1 MINHEYKCIFVHIPR
16 TSGTSIESEFGV
28 DMDFK
33 DGKKAIFSSDKHLKS
48 SEIFRSIDEHLWK
61 SYFKF
66 TLVRNPW
73 DRVISIFNM
82 PAFSDINFLSGKSL
96 IYFLN
101 HYEPKPHEAGIQ
113 CMDYIDRDDLDFIG
127 KFENRQQDINFIFKK
142 IGFFN
147 ALNLHDRKTNHKHY
161 TEYYD
166 DESRELVAEKYAK
179 DIEMFGYKFGK

>member
-1 MINHEYKCIFVHIPR
+1 MHVPR

-33 DGKKAIFSSDKHLKS
+33 DGKRAIFSSDKHLKAS
-48 SEIFRSIDEHLWK
+48 DIFHAIGENIWK

-66 TLVRNPW
+66 SIVRNPW

-82 PAFSDINFLSGKSL
+82 PAFSDINALSGKSL

-101 HYEPKPHEAGIQ
+101 HYQPKPHEAGVQ
-113 CMDYIDRDDLDFIG
+113 CSDYIDRDDLDFIG
-127 KFENRQQDINFIFKK
+127 KFENRQQDVNFIFKK
-142 IGFFN
+142 IGFSN
-147 ALNLHDRKTNHKHY
+147 PQSIHDRKTNHKHY

-166 DESRELVAEKYAK
+166 DETRQIVAAKYAE
-179 DIEMFGYKFGK
+179 DIDYFGYKFGQ